1 MRKNKK
7 KSKWR
12 SQWPDHVNTSI
23 IPSDGPQG
31 NFRLHTTAFL
41 SSLIFFRLFLVIA
54 INESSF
60 FFSRPSTDTER
71 KKRQKEN
78 AVGFLPVPQVYPT
91 TYANVR
97 PKPRKK
103 PGADAPAYLYWDDRL
118 ANSPLIRDS
127 IEKTSHTHCKTH
139 THTHTQAVGCC
150 CCCCCSL
157 RMCNRPS
164 VASVQRRCSTAI

>member
-1 MRKNKK
+1 MT
-7 KSKWR
+7 
-12 SQWPDHVNTSI
+12 WPCEYINNPEWWPPRQLS
-23 IPSDGPQG
+23 
-31 NFRLHTTAFL
+31 TAHNCISLVAHFL
-41 SSLIFFRLFLVIA
+41 SAFSCHCYQWVK
-54 INESSF
+54 F
-60 FFSRPSTDTER
+60 FFSRPSTETER

-78 AVGFLPVPQVYPT
+78 AVGFLPVPQVCPT